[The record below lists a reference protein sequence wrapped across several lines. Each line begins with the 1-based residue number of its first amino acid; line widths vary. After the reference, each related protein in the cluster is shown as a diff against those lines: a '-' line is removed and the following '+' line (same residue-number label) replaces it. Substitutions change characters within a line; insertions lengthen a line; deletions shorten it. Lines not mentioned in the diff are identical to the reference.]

1 MPRVGDTRTKILE
14 VAEADFATQG
24 YAGAHLQKIAEQVG
38 VRKTALYYYYES
50 KAALYAA
57 VLESILE
64 GFERAVLTVLDSD
77 DDPERQLD
85 LLATRLND
93 LLAEHPNYPR
103 ILFRLFVD
111 PRPPEVQRV
120 YPRVR
125 SVVERILL
133 FYRRGIELGTFRKLS
148 TRHFF
153 SSAFG
158 MLLFHY
164 AAPAFTA
171 SVLGVADVFTSEIV
185 NWRRDEVLSLMRDGI
200 LARDG
205 DSKKPS

>member
-57 VLESILE
+57 VLETILD
-64 GFERAVLTVLDSD
+64 GFESAVITVLDSN

-85 LLATRLND
+85 LLATRVND
-93 LLAEHPNYPR
+93 LLAEHPNYAR

-111 PRPPEVQRV
+111 PRPPEVARV
-120 YPRVR
+120 YPGVR
-125 SVVERILL
+125 RVVERILL
-133 FYRRGIELGTFRKLS
+133 FYRRGIELGVFRKRS

-153 SSAFG
+153 QSAFG

-164 AAPAFTA
+164 AAPAFSA
-171 SVLGVADVFTSEIV
+171 SVLGVPDVFTCEVVS
-185 NWRRDEVLSLMRDGI
+185 WRREETLALMREGI
-200 LARDG
+200 LARPD
-205 DSKKPS
+205 DPK